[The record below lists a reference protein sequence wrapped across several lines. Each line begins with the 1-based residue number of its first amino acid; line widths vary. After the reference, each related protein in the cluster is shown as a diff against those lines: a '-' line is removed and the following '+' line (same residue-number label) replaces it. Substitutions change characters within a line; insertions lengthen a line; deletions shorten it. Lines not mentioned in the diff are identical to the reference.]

1 MRAVLALFLILN
13 ASIANAC
20 TTFCTRGLFG
30 RNYDWHTGAGM
41 LMVNKRNL
49 AKRALG
55 PGGAQWVS
63 RFGSV
68 TFNQYGRDNAT
79 GGMNE
84 RGLVVEV
91 MWLDATRY
99 PAADKRAPLGSLEW
113 VQYQLDTAA
122 SVSEVLDNAKKVRIA
137 DGRAPLHYLVA
148 DASGDVA
155 SIEFLGGKLVVHRGD
170 SLPVPVLAND
180 PYAESL
186 SSRRSSPSTRF
197 ARAASGLKA
206 AATLDSAF
214 RLLDEVALGSTQWS
228 IVYDLQNRAIVYR
241 TAKNRERRSVTFAK
255 LDFTCATPLR
265 VLDIDEGRG
274 DVTARFRGYTS
285 AANEALVR
293 RSVRATSFLRN
304 MSEAEIVE
312 AARWPERATCVRAA
326 ASSRPAR

>member
-1 MRAVLALFLILN
+1 MRAVLVFLILN
-13 ASIANAC
+13 ANIANAC

-30 RNYDWHTGAGM
+30 RNYDWSTGAGM
-41 LMVNKRNL
+41 LMVNKRNM
-49 AKRALG
+49 AKRAFG
-55 PGGAQWVS
+55 PTPAQWIS

-91 MWLDATRY
+91 MWLDGTRY
-99 PAADKRAPLGSLEW
+99 PAADARPSLGSLEW
-113 VQYQLDTAA
+113 VQYQLDTSAT
-122 SVSEVLDNAKKVRIA
+122 VSEVIENAKNVRIA
-137 DGRAPLHYLVA
+137 DDRAPLHYLIA
-148 DASGDVA
+148 DPRGDVA
-155 SIEFLGGKLVVHRGD
+155 TIEFLGGKLVVHRGE

-186 SSRRSSPSTRF
+186 SSRRNSPSARF
-197 ARAASGLKA
+197 TRAANGLSS
-206 AATLDSAF
+206 AATVDGAF

-228 IVYDLQNRAIVYR
+228 IVYDLKNRAIAYR
-241 TAKNRERRSVTFAK
+241 TATNRERRSVSLAK

-274 DVTARFRGYTS
+274 DVTSRFRGYTS

-312 AARWPERATCVRAA
+312 AARWPERATCATAA